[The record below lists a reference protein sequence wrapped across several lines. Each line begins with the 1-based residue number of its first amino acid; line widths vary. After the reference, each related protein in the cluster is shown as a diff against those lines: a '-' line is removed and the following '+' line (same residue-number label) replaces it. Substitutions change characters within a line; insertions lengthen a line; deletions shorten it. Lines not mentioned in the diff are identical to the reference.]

1 MADQGNQR
9 SDCRVFGDMKAQD
22 VKIYELTD
30 EDIATFTAV
39 ADRTWE
45 NMKSVYGGRPN

>member
-1 MADQGNQR
+1 
-9 SDCRVFGDMKAQD
+9 

-45 NMKSVYGGRPN
+45 NMKSVYGEDLIEALKAEVAAVRGE